1 MNLFPIHILH
11 LNGPLN
17 VIYCLILYLT
27 NYVIAGFFEV
37 ILLSLETVLGNRS
50 NTPDGSMNGKKK
62 WCRER
67 NENRCLC
74 NTSCP
79 SHESFTCICHQQP
92 PPQENGS
99 LTSKV
104 ADGEVLVF
112 GVFLWRFEGELLPGT
127 RQILVFSTKRLDHL
141 FNMETRTEIFSFY
154 VLISTQNFRDGYFV
168 IV

>member
-1 MNLFPIHILH
+1 M
-11 LNGPLN
+11 
-17 VIYCLILYLT
+17 
-27 NYVIAGFFEV
+27 
-37 ILLSLETVLGNRS
+37 
-50 NTPDGSMNGKKK
+50 GKKNGAVK
-62 WCRER
+62 KMRTGVCATPRVPVT
-67 NENRCLC
+67 NHSLAYVTNSL
-74 NTSCP
+74 
-79 SHESFTCICHQQP
+79 

-154 VLISTQNFRDGYFV
+154 VLISTQNFSDGYFV